1 MAARKNNSITKTS
14 TQAKSDLNKKITE
27 DTQATVTA
35 AETTQEV
42 SIEKSPV
49 VSFKAKKAIPM
60 DALVMVKSA
69 IYGKLVYVSKRIQ
82 GYKEVWNGFG
92 EEIPME
98 MAELY
103 SMKNTDR
110 KFFTENWIEV
120 DPIVLRDLQMER
132 YYTQSIS
139 IDTFDKLFKL
149 SDKELEGKIDN
160 MKEHIRNAF
169 VLEAMKRVEDGT
181 LNNLKII
188 SVIEKKLNC
197 ELYEH

>member
-14 TQAKSDLNKKITE
+14 TQTKSDLNKEITG

-42 SIEKSPV
+42 SDEKSPV

-69 IYGKLVYVSKRIQ
+69 IYGKLIYVSKRIQ

-120 DPIVLRDLQMER
+120 DPLVLRDLQMER

-139 IDTFDKLFKL
+139 IDTFDKLFEL
-149 SDKELEGKIDN
+149 SESELKNKIDN

-169 VLEAMKRVEDGT
+169 VLEAMKRVENGT

-188 SVIEKKLNC
+188 SLIENKLNC

>member
-14 TQAKSDLNKKITE
+14 TQTKSGLNKEITE

-35 AETTQEV
+35 AETIQEV
-42 SIEKSPV
+42 SDEKSPV

-69 IYGKLVYVSKRIQ
+69 IYGKLIYVSKRIQ

-120 DPIVLRDLQMER
+120 DPLVLRDLQMER

-139 IDTFDKLFKL
+139 IDTFDKLFEL
-149 SDKELEGKIDN
+149 SESELKNKIDN

-169 VLEAMKRVEDGT
+169 VLEAMKRVENGT

-188 SVIEKKLNC
+188 SLIENKLNC

>member
-1 MAARKNNSITKTS
+1 MAARKNTSITKTA
-14 TQAKSDLNKKITE
+14 TQPKSDLNSKVTE
-27 DTQATVTA
+27 DTTSTITTA
-35 AETTQEV
+35 AETQEV
-42 SIEKSPV
+42 SEEKSPV
-49 VSFKAKKAIPM
+49 VSYKAKKAIPM

-69 IYGKLVYVSKRIQ
+69 IYGKLIYVSKRIQ

-120 DPIVLRDLQMER
+120 DPLVLRDLQMER

-139 IDTFDKLFKL
+139 IDTFNSLFEL
-149 SDKELEGKIDN
+149 SESELESKIDN

-169 VLEAMKRVEDGT
+169 VLEAMKRVENGT
-181 LNNLKII
+181 LNNLKTI
-188 SVIEKKLNC
+188 SLIEKKLNC

>member
-1 MAARKNNSITKTS
+1 MAARKNTSITKTV
-14 TQAKSDLNKKITE
+14 TQSKSDLNSKVTE
-27 DTQATVTA
+27 DTTSTITA
-35 AETTQEV
+35 AETQEV
-42 SIEKSPV
+42 SEEESPV
-49 VSFKAKKAIPM
+49 VSYKAKKAIPM

-120 DPIVLRDLQMER
+120 DPIVLRDLQMEK
-132 YYTQSIS
+132 YYTQAIP
-139 IDTFDKLFKL
+139 IDTFNSLFEL
-149 SDKELEGKIDN
+149 SESELESKIDN

-169 VLEAMKRVEDGT
+169 VLEAMKRVENGT
-181 LNNLKII
+181 LNNLKTI
-188 SVIEKKLNC
+188 SLIEKKLNC

>member
-1 MAARKNNSITKTS
+1 MAARKNNSITKTA
-14 TQAKSDLNKKITE
+14 TQPKSDLNPKVTE
-27 DTQATVTA
+27 DTTPTITTA
-35 AETTQEV
+35 AETQEV
-42 SIEKSPV
+42 SEEKSPV
-49 VSFKAKKAIPM
+49 VSYKAKKAIPM

-69 IYGKLVYVSKRIQ
+69 IYGKLIYVSKRIQ

-120 DPIVLRDLQMER
+120 DPLVLRDLQMER
-132 YYTQSIS
+132 YYTQSIP
-139 IDTFDKLFKL
+139 IDTFNSLFEL
-149 SDKELEGKIDN
+149 SESELENKIDN

-169 VLEAMKRVEDGT
+169 VLEAMKRVENGT
-181 LNNLKII
+181 LNNLKTI
-188 SVIEKKLNC
+188 SLIEKKLNC

>member
-1 MAARKNNSITKTS
+1 MAARKNTSITKTV
-14 TQAKSDLNKKITE
+14 TQSKSDLNSKVTE
-27 DTQATVTA
+27 DTTSTITTA
-35 AETTQEV
+35 AETQEV
-42 SIEKSPV
+42 SEEKSPV
-49 VSFKAKKAIPM
+49 VSYKAKKAIPM

-69 IYGKLVYVSKRIQ
+69 IYGKLIYVSKRIQ

-120 DPIVLRDLQMER
+120 DPLVLRDLQMEK
-132 YYTQSIS
+132 YYTQAIP
-139 IDTFDKLFKL
+139 IDTFNSLFEL
-149 SDKELEGKIDN
+149 SESELESKIDN

-169 VLEAMKRVEDGT
+169 VLEAMKRVENGT
-181 LNNLKII
+181 LNNLKTI
-188 SVIEKKLNC
+188 SLIEKKLNC

>member
-1 MAARKNNSITKTS
+1 MAARKNTLITKTA
-14 TQAKSDLNKKITE
+14 TQPKSDLNSKVSDDTTSTIT
-27 DTQATVTA
+27 TA
-35 AETTQEV
+35 ETQEV
-42 SIEKSPV
+42 SEEESPV
-49 VSFKAKKAIPM
+49 VSYKAKKAIPM

-69 IYGKLVYVSKRIQ
+69 IYGKLIYVSKRIQ

-120 DPIVLRDLQMER
+120 DPLVLRDLQMEK
-132 YYTQSIS
+132 YYTQAIP
-139 IDTFDKLFKL
+139 IDTFNSLFEL
-149 SDKELEGKIDN
+149 SESELESKIDN

-169 VLEAMKRVEDGT
+169 VLEAMKRVENGT
-181 LNNLKII
+181 LNNLKTI
-188 SVIEKKLNC
+188 SLIEKKLNC

>member
-1 MAARKNNSITKTS
+1 
-14 TQAKSDLNKKITE
+14 
-27 DTQATVTA
+27 
-35 AETTQEV
+35 
-42 SIEKSPV
+42 
-49 VSFKAKKAIPM
+49 
-60 DALVMVKSA
+60 MVKSA
-69 IYGKLVYVSKRIQ
+69 IYGKLIYVSKRIQ

-120 DPIVLRDLQMER
+120 DPLVLRDLQMER

-139 IDTFDKLFKL
+139 IDTFDKLFEL
-149 SDKELEGKIDN
+149 SESELKNKIDN

-169 VLEAMKRVEDGT
+169 VLEAMKRVENGT

-188 SVIEKKLNC
+188 SLIENKLNC

>member
-1 MAARKNNSITKTS
+1 MAARKNTSITKTA
-14 TQAKSDLNKKITE
+14 TQPKSDLNSKVTE
-27 DTQATVTA
+27 DTTSTITTA
-35 AETTQEV
+35 AETQEV
-42 SIEKSPV
+42 SEEKSPV
-49 VSFKAKKAIPM
+49 VSYKAKKAIPM

-69 IYGKLVYVSKRIQ
+69 IYGKLIYVSKRIQ

-120 DPIVLRDLQMER
+120 DPLVLRDLQMEK
-132 YYTQSIS
+132 YYTQAIP
-139 IDTFDKLFKL
+139 IDTFNSLFEL
-149 SDKELEGKIDN
+149 SESELESKIDN

-169 VLEAMKRVEDGT
+169 VLEAMKRVENGT
-181 LNNLKII
+181 LNNLKTI
-188 SVIEKKLNC
+188 SLIEKKLNC